1 MISNRINIDRSRT
14 INRQDDQ
21 NKQNDTSIRD
31 DNDYNY
37 NITRNQACSEFEL
50 PGKEIMD
57 MIVAAYQ
64 ANISEWIS
72 ASVAH
77 IIEDALRH
85 GMEPAT
91 VILAIQET
99 GMAPRPSPYYLA
111 AVLRNWAENGV
122 VLSKSS
128 GYHKVSTTKAKP
140 WWR

>member
-14 INRQDDQ
+14 INEQDNQ
-21 NKQNDTSIRD
+21 NEQNDTSISD
-31 DNDYNY
+31 DNNYNY
-37 NITRNQACSEFEL
+37 NTTRSRASSSFEL
-50 PGKEIMD
+50 PGKEVMD

-128 GYHKVSTTKAKP
+128 GYHKVSTTKARP